1 MPTLVHFRNRL
12 ISNGLPL
19 KSIIK
24 IDNEGSEVEIVQAL
38 SFETTRAVFLE
49 YHSLAD
55 ARTIRELLTPQFH
68 LAHEHAEGAISTLI
82 FLRN

>member
-1 MPTLVHFRNRL
+1 VPTLVHFRNRL

-55 ARTIRELLTPQFH
+55 ARTIRELLTSQFH
-68 LAHEHAEGAISTLI
+68 LAHEHAEGAISTYI